1 MKDLLLGLL
10 TKMFNKTEKEAADIL
25 FEKSE
30 DGEESLK
37 EGSLNEVLN
46 LYEVKL
52 KKLREDSKGDKTK
65 SFEDGYKKAEKEIM
79 VKLEGDLKEK
89 YGLESEKLGVE
100 LIDEVVEKFKKGSK
114 LEPDQIK
121 MTDTY
126 REMEKRLKKE
136 NKDKELESQTKIAE
150 LQKGFEKDKTWSVI
164 SKDIRKLLMESGP
177 VLPSNQRASENLVNL
192 YVDSFKDYEWQ
203 VDEAGDHFPVKD
215 GKRVEDNL
223 GNPVVFKNLVTGRV
237 PEYFDI
243 KKQGGKG
250 SAGNDNNSGAGQD
263 GVPSSFADEK
273 TYVDYVT
280 KEPDVK
286 KRIAAKEIYDK
297 TLRGK

>member
-10 TKMFNKTEKEAADIL
+10 TKMFNKTEKEIADIL

-30 DGEESLK
+30 DGEDVLK

-46 LYEVKL
+46 LHEAKV
-52 KKLREDSKGDKTK
+52 KKLREDYKGDKTK

-89 YGLESEKLGVE
+89 YGLESEKLGAE

-121 MTDTY
+121 MTDAY

-136 NKDKELESQTKIAE
+136 NKDKESEYQTKITE
-150 LQKGFEKDKTWSVI
+150 LQKGFERDKTWGVV
-164 SKDIRKLLMESGP
+164 SKDIRKLLMESNP
-177 VLPSNQRASENLVNL
+177 VLPANQRASENLVSL

-215 GKRVEDNL
+215 GKRVEDSL

-243 KKQGGKG
+243 KAQNGKG
-250 SAGNDNNSGAGQD
+250 SAGNDNKSGAGQD
-263 GVPSSFADEK
+263 GVPTSFKDDAD
-273 TYVDYVT
+273 YNAYIY
-280 KEPDVK
+280 KEPDMK
-286 KRIAAKEIYDK
+286 KRIAAKKIYDSQFK
-297 TLRGK
+297 K